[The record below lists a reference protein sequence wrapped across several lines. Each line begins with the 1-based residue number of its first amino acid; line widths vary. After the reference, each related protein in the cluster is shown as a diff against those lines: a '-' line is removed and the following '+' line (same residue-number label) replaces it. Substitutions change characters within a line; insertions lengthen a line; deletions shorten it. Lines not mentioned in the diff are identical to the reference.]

1 MGAESKDLVRKPAG
15 TLYLVATPIGN
26 LEDITLRGLR
36 LLRECDLVA
45 AEDTRHTAK
54 LLRHFEIRT
63 PTTSV
68 HEHNEHAKAAGLVE
82 KLQQGLSI
90 ALVSDAGTPAV
101 SDPGFRLVQA
111 AVAAGIRVEAVPGP
125 SAVLAALVSSGLPT
139 DAFVFVGFP
148 PPKAKA
154 RATWLEALRAETRT
168 VVFFEAPHRIVDTLK
183 DTLRIVGDRV
193 VAVGRELTKLHEEL
207 VRGPISI
214 VLGHLTELRGEFT
227 IVMAGRSESDDDSA
241 TTSIDDAVIYSDFCR
256 LTESGLR
263 RRDAVAAVASK
274 YRLRSRDAYAVIER
288 VRNS

>member
-1 MGAESKDLVRKPAG
+1 MVLKTAG
-15 TLYLVATPIGN
+15 ILYLVATPIGN
-26 LEDITLRGLR
+26 LEDITLRALR
-36 LLRECDLVA
+36 VLRECDLIA

-54 LLRHFEIRT
+54 LLHHFDIRT
-63 PTTSV
+63 PTTSM
-68 HEHNEHAKAAGLVE
+68 HEHNEHLKAGALVE
-82 KLQQGLSI
+82 KLRLGGSI

-111 AVAAGIRVEAVPGP
+111 ALAAGIRVEAIPGP

-148 PPKAKA
+148 PARAKA

-168 VVFFEAPHRIVDTLK
+168 VVFFEAPHRIVDTLN
-183 DTLRIVGDRV
+183 DALRVVGDRQ

-207 VRGPISI
+207 VRGPISD
-214 VLGHLTELRGEFT
+214 VLGRLTELRGEFT
-227 IVMAGRSESDDDSA
+227 IVMAGQPVVVACVDV
-241 TTSIDDAVIYSDFCR
+241 TSVNETAIYREFCR
-256 LTESGLR
+256 LTESGLG
-263 RRDAVAAVASK
+263 RRDAISAVASK